1 MIATV
6 LAAALLGLAHAA
18 PTATTLPDAGEGFL
32 FNMSASNVFPNAKS
46 DLSLFDVNAKFI
58 DYPASTES
66 WLHSLDPASAATD
79 LEKAQ
84 MLTAAGYARA
94 FDETDADMVQDVTD
108 LMNAV
113 AGTPTP
119 TDASLRPRASY
130 SFTTSARHAVIW
142 HTCATAFSCLTG
154 LTCSKSI
161 TPNSV
166 PRSECKRVGGQ
177 DCCVSWS
184 DTKVKY
190 FFYSRTYQ
198 SCDAAVND
206 DHLTKA
212 SCEGHGGSSA
222 GGDVCLSNR
231 ATGCT

>member
-18 PTATTLPDAGEGFL
+18 PTTDILPDAGAGFL
-32 FNMSASNVFPNAKS
+32 FNMSASSVFPNAKG
-46 DLSLFDVNAKFI
+46 DLSRFDVDAMFI

-66 WLHSLDPASAATD
+66 WLRSLDPASATTD
-79 LEKAQ
+79 VEKAQ
-84 MLTAAGYARA
+84 MLTAAGYARS
-94 FDETDADMVQDVTD
+94 FDASDADMAGDVAD
-108 LMNAV
+108 LLNAV
-113 AGTPTP
+113 AGKASATE
-119 TDASLRPRASY
+119 ASLRPRASY
-130 SFTTSARHAVIW
+130 SFTTSAAHAVIW
-142 HTCATAFSCLTG
+142 HTCAAAFSCLTG
-154 LTCSKSI
+154 VTCTRSI

-166 PRSECKRVGGQ
+166 PRSECKHVGGQ
-177 DCCVSWS
+177 NCCVSWS

-198 SCDAAVND
+198 SCNAAVND